1 MNENFPL
8 CEYGHVV
15 WFLLNRYDP
24 NVRIVDI
31 DHYCLKVEHDQQIK
45 QLKGEN
51 QQLKD
56 ELKTY
61 KNRTANRFRR
71 MEIIY
76 EIKRRRDMKKL
87 YHQLYDKIKMEL
99 KQEQEDILNK
109 VNIQKESTS
118 TTKIENC
125 TLTNCRIITNKE
137 NNKTKKRKYT
147 TLLDNDDERNNKE
160 KERQISSITDQIMK
174 RIIALL
180 DDENLRENF
189 ASCLERK
196 PKYWECGG
204 FVCCT
209 NVNNNNDHTNENKDP
224 DNQETKKFIF
234 LKKGNDKWI
243 QFLQTIGCEKIENE
257 RMDANFLQSIK
268 EQLVCKS
275 KRVRLDG
282 IQNKN
287 KVNKRQFILLS
298 TSSKSI

>member
-24 NVRIVDI
+24 DVRIVDI

-147 TLLDNDDERNNKE
+147 TLLD
-160 KERQISSITDQIMK
+160 
-174 RIIALL
+174 
-180 DDENLRENF
+180 DENLRENF